1 MICFPSLP
9 SENQGALKTTTTTT
23 TKARNGEDLAKA
35 RTGMSCA
42 KAVSRPGFYLS
53 QAQKTEAHGDAAR
66 DLSSSPSTDEQP

>member
-9 SENQGALKTTTTTT
+9 SENQGALKKKK

-35 RTGMSCA
+35 GTGTSCA
-42 KAVSRPGFYLS
+42 KSVSRPGFYLS
-53 QAQKTEAHGDAAR
+53 QAQKTEPHGDAAK